1 MRENETVVIGV
12 GNILFKDEGV
22 GVYAAKYLE
31 ENYDFSP
38 NIDIIDGGT
47 LGFKLMTY
55 YQSYNKVIILDT
67 VSIKDEAGSVYNLP
81 ADALMGLG
89 SYRQTAHEVEVV
101 EMLEIC
107 SMLDKMAE
115 VNVIGIIPEDIES
128 VDIDLTDTL
137 KEKFNGLIHTTIQEL
152 QKAGIEVTPKA
163 NQKSLETI
171 IGDYNA
177 PKVADSIYLNAY
189 HAKSTH

>member
-1 MRENETVVIGV
+1 MIKMQENDTIVIGI

-22 GVYAAKYLE
+22 GIYAAKYLE

-55 YQSYNKVIILDT
+55 YQSYKKVIILDT

-107 SMLDKMAE
+107 SMLDRMAE
-115 VNVIGIIPEDIES
+115 VNVVGMVPEDIES
-128 VDIDLTDTL
+128 VDIDLTSTI
-137 KEKFNGLIHTTIQEL
+137 KEKFNDLVNATLKEL
-152 QKAGIEVTPKA
+152 QNSGIDAKPK
-163 NQKSLETI
+163 KLLKTLDEI
-171 IGDYNA
+171 IREYNS
-177 PKVADSIYLNAY
+177 PTVASV
-189 HAKSTH
+189 

>member
-1 MRENETVVIGV
+1 MEENDTIIIGI

-22 GVYAAKYLE
+22 GIYAAKYLD

-38 NIDIIDGGT
+38 VIDIIDGGT

-55 YQSYNKVIILDT
+55 YQSYKKIIILDT

-107 SMLDKMAE
+107 SMLERIAE

-128 VDIDLTDTL
+128 VDIDLTSTIKNSFNDLINATL
-137 KEKFNGLIHTTIQEL
+137 KEL
-152 QKAGIEVTPKA
+152 QNCGINSTPK
-163 NQKSLETI
+163 
-171 IGDYNA
+171 
-177 PKVADSIYLNAY
+177 
-189 HAKSTH
+189 KSTKILEQIISEYNSPTMASVSK

>member
-1 MRENETVVIGV
+1 MKENDTIIIGI

-22 GVYAAKYLE
+22 GIYAAKYLE

-55 YQSYNKVIILDT
+55 YQSYKKVVILDT

-107 SMLDKMAE
+107 SMLNSMAE
-115 VNVIGIIPEDIES
+115 VNVIGIVPKDIES
-128 VDIDLTDTL
+128 VDIDLTYTIKEKFDNLVKATL
-137 KEKFNGLIHTTIQEL
+137 KEL
-152 QKAGIEVTPKA
+152 QNSGISAKPK
-163 NQKSLETI
+163 KLFKTLDEI
-171 IGDYNA
+171 IREYNS
-177 PKVADSIYLNAY
+177 PTVASI
-189 HAKSTH
+189 

>member
-1 MRENETVVIGV
+1 MQENTTVVIGV

-22 GVYAAKYLE
+22 GIYAAKYLE

-38 NIDIIDGGT
+38 AVDIVDGGT

-55 YQSYNKVIILDT
+55 YQSYDKVVILDT
-67 VSIKDEAGSVYNLP
+67 VSIEDDAGSVYNLP

-115 VNVIGIIPEDIES
+115 VSVIGIVPEDIES
-128 VDIDLTDTL
+128 VDIDMTPTL
-137 KEKFNGLIHTTIQEL
+137 KESFDGLIRATLKEL
-152 QKAGIEVTPKA
+152 ENSGIRAIQKAKT
-163 NQKSLETI
+163 KSLDAI
-171 IGDYNA
+171 VRAYNSPTMA
-177 PKVADSIYLNAY
+177 SV
-189 HAKSTH
+189 